1 MDGEHEP
8 VDVTEHMVW
17 AWASAVAEVER
28 RLAPSFARSEAR
40 QQALAY
46 LRGLLSS
53 VERKNSWQVAEVVGA
68 ANPYGFQH
76 LLGRADW
83 GADAVRDELHRYV
96 TAYFGDAD
104 AVVVIDETGFLKK
117 GRRSAGVAHQ
127 YSGTAGRV
135 ENVQIGVFLTYA
147 SRHGHSLLDRELY
160 LPKEWTNDR
169 DRGEHAGIPR
179 SRSLQT
185 KPALA
190 KQMLQRVREA
200 KLPFRWVTGDSVYGD
215 DRRLRR
221 WLEEQGKAYVLA
233 VSGKDYVWSGWRQVQ
248 VKTLLAKLPEEGWKR
263 LSAGAGAK
271 GPREDDWLL
280 LPIGSGLQ
288 EAGRRWLLV
297 RGSLSDPTEL
307 TAYVGV
313 APLGTALATL
323 VKVAGTRWTV
333 ESDFETTKGEVGLDH
348 YEGRSWAGWYRHIT
362 LVMWA
367 HAVLTMIWAAAHEAE
382 LPKKGLPVRA
392 KPSSLATFKAR
403 RGPRFRPTW
412 GESRSCPSDL
422 PCG

>member
-1 MDGEHEP
+1 MMNGEHET
-8 VDVTEHMVW
+8 VDVTEQTVW
-17 AWASAVAEVER
+17 AWTAAVAEVER
-28 RLAPSFARSEAR
+28 RLAPYFARSEAR

-46 LRGLLSS
+46 LRGLLSP
-53 VERKNSWQVAEVVGA
+53 VERKNSWQLAEVIGA

-76 LLGRADW
+76 LLGRAAWD
-83 GADAVRDELHRYV
+83 ADKVRDELHSYI
-96 TAYFGDAD
+96 ADYFSDND

-117 GRRSAGVAHQ
+117 GRRSAGVGRQ

-147 SRHGHSLLDRELY
+147 SSRGHTLLDRELY
-160 LPKEWTNDR
+160 PPTAWTDDR

-200 KLPFRWVTGDSVYGD
+200 KLPFRWVTGDSVYGA
-215 DRRLRR
+215 DRRLRL
-221 WLEEQGKAYVLA
+221 WLEEHEQAYVLA
-233 VSGKDYVWSGWRQVQ
+233 VSGKDYVWIGWRQHP
-248 VKTLLAKLPEEGWKR
+248 VKTLLATLPEVGWER

-271 GPREDDWLL
+271 GPRAYDWLR

-297 RGSLSDPTEL
+297 SRSITEPTEL
-307 TAYVGV
+307 TAYVV
-313 APLGTALATL
+313 FAPVGTTLATL
-323 VKVAGTRWTV
+323 VAVAGARWTV

-348 YEGRSWAGWYRHIT
+348 YEVRNWVGWYRHIT
-362 LVMWA
+362 LAMWA
-367 HAVLTMIWAAAHEAE
+367 QAVLTMIRAVAHEAE
-382 LPKKGLPVRA
+382 LPKKGRQQA
-392 KPSSLATFKAR
+392 EGASSLATFKAR
-403 RGPRFRPTW
+403 RG
-412 GESRSCPSDL
+412 L
-422 PCG
+422 

>member
-1 MDGEHEP
+1 MDGEYET
-8 VDVTEHMVW
+8 VELTEQTVW
-17 AWASAVAEVER
+17 AWASAGAEVER
-28 RLAPSFARSEAR
+28 RLYPYFARTEAR

-53 VERKNSWQVAEVVGA
+53 VERKNSWQLAEVVGA

-76 LLGRADW
+76 LLGRAEWDV
-83 GADAVRDELHRYV
+83 DAVRDDLHGYI
-96 TAYFGDAD
+96 ADYFGDAD
-104 AVVVIDETGFLKK
+104 AVIVIDETGFLKK
-117 GRRSAGVAHQ
+117 GRMSAGVAHQ
-127 YSGTAGRV
+127 YRGTAGRI

-147 SRHGHSLLDRELY
+147 SRHGHTLLDRELY
-160 LPKEWTNDR
+160 LPKEWTDDR
-169 DRGEHAGIPR
+169 ARCAQAGIPSTR
-179 SRSLQT
+179 RLQT

-200 KLPFRWVTGDSVYGD
+200 KVPFRWVTGDSVYGD

-221 WLEEQGKAYVLA
+221 WLEEHEQAYVLA

-248 VKTLLAKLPEEGWKR
+248 VKTLLATLPEEGWER

-271 GPREDDWLL
+271 GPREYDWLR

-297 RGSLSDPTEL
+297 RRSISDPTEL
-307 TAYVGV
+307 TAYVV
-313 APLGTALATL
+313 FAPGGTALATL

-333 ESDFETTKGEVGLDH
+333 ESDFETTKGEVGLDQ
-348 YEGRSWAGWYRHIT
+348 YEVRSWVGWYRHVT

-367 HAVLTMIWAAAHEAE
+367 QAVLTMIRAAAREAE
-382 LPKKGLPVRA
+382 LPKKGLRVRQES
-392 KPSSLATFKAR
+392 SSLAAFKAR
-403 RGPRFRPTW
+403 RG
-412 GESRSCPSDL
+412 L
-422 PCG
+422 